1 MDIVGVGTEIVE
13 CLRVGRMIEQHGE
26 EFLTRIY
33 TPREISDCQARRR
46 ATEQFAAR
54 WAAKEAVFKALGTP
68 WRRGIEW
75 TDVEVQQETGG
86 VPSVVLCGATA
97 ELAREAGVVSI
108 HLSIAHCRAY
118 ATAYAVAV
126 RG

>member
-13 CLRVGRMIEQHGE
+13 RLRVGRMIEQNGE
-26 EFLTRIY
+26 SFLARVY
-33 TPREISDCQARRR
+33 TPHEIRDCQARRR

-75 TDVEVQQETGG
+75 TDVEVHHEPGG
-86 VPSVVLCGATA
+86 VASVVLAGATG
-97 ELAREAGVVSI
+97 ELARELGVVAI

-118 ATAYAVAV
+118 ATAYALAV

>member
-1 MDIVGVGTEIVE
+1 MDIVGVGTEIIE

-26 EFLTRIY
+26 QFLTRIY
-33 TPREISDCQARRR
+33 TAREIRDCQSRRR

-75 TDVEVQQETGG
+75 TDVEIQQEPGG
-86 VPSVVLCGATA
+86 VPSAVLSGATA
-97 ELAREAGVVSI
+97 ELAREANVARI
-108 HLSIAHCRAY
+108 HLSLAHCRAY
-118 ATAYAVAV
+118 ATAYALAV
-126 RG
+126 RA

>member
-1 MDIVGVGTEIVE
+1 MDVVGIGTEIVE

-26 EFLTRIY
+26 AFLTRIY
-33 TPREISDCQARRR
+33 TPREIRDCQSRRR

-54 WAAKEAVFKALGTP
+54 WAAKEAVFKSLGTP

-86 VPSVVLCGATA
+86 VARVVLTGATA
-97 ELAREAGVVSI
+97 EAAREAGVVTI
-108 HLSIAHCRAY
+108 HLSLAHCRAY
-118 ATAYAVAV
+118 ATAYALAV
-126 RG
+126 RA